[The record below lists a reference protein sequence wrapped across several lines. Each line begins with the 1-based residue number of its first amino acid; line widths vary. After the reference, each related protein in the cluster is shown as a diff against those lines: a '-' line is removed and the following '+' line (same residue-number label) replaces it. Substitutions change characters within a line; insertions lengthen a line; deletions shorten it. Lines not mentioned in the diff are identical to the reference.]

1 MARADLG
8 RKHSCASCGAKFYD
22 LGREP
27 PTCPACGAV
36 VQAAEEGSRSK
47 RPAPVLRVAAEVE
60 DTKVGAGLE
69 GRPEREGLSA
79 DIENGGKKVV
89 VGRGM
94 IEDLSEL
101 GEDQDDVVRVVGE
114 TDERD

>member
-8 RKHSCASCGAKFYD
+8 RKHSCASCGSKFYD
-22 LGREP
+22 LGRKP
-27 PTCPACGAV
+27 ATCPACETV

-47 RPAPVLRVAAEVE
+47 RPAQVLRVAAEVE
-60 DTKVGAGLE
+60 GRKVGAGHE
-69 GRPEREGLSA
+69 GRHEREDLSA
-79 DIENGGKKVV
+79 DIESGGKKVV
-89 VGRGM
+89 AGRGM